1 LLIIRFLQDV
11 LLGMY
16 LATIWEGESRRHKEE
31 MVHEGQIGVNLLLG
45 PIRTLILGEGCAL
58 DLHLYSGKFP
68 FK

>member
-1 LLIIRFLQDV
+1 
-11 LLGMY
+11 MY

-31 MVHEGQIGVNLLLG
+31 MVHEGQIGVNLLLD